1 MMLSL
6 PTEQASTIHRG
17 AAAPRIL
24 IVDDDEAA
32 TDVLS
37 TRLKRLGFDTVIAD
51 NGQLARALVRTEKP
65 SVILLDL
72 RLPDVDGFE
81 LCEELVDDDE
91 TSDIPVIIVSGLE
104 RPDVLRKSRAAG
116 CHYYLRK
123 PYDPNALLTLIQQ
136 AIDEARGR

>member
-1 MMLSL
+1 MLSL
-6 PTEQASTIHRG
+6 PLEQTSAIDRG
-17 AAAPRIL
+17 PRQHCVL
-24 IVDDDEAA
+24 IVDDDEVT

-37 TRLKRLGFDTVIAD
+37 RRLNRQGFETAIAD
-51 NGQLARALVRTEKP
+51 NGQSARALVRSEKP

-81 LCEELVDDDE
+81 LCQELVDDE
-91 TSDIPVIIVSGLE
+91 KTCDIPIIIVSGLE
-104 RPDVLRKSRAAG
+104 QPDVLRRSRAAG